1 MIDVCIL
8 VNGDSIPKYAANAV
22 EQMVEETDARISLVV
37 KNEEPGNS
45 AAELIKKGIRKPH
58 WLRIRGGQ
66 MFLNNIFGQPAYKQH
81 IDINDTDYISSAD
94 ELSCIP
100 KPATGLGQKLPNEIV
115 DQIVNR
121 ADVVF
126 RQGFGIIKG
135 DILTRPEY
143 GVLSYHHG
151 DPRAYRGG
159 PPGFWEFLHGRDTA
173 GMMLQRLSEE
183 LDAGE
188 IIVYDEVD
196 ISDAKTW
203 REVQKRQYRK
213 SEYFL
218 SQAIK
223 NLSDSSFEPQQMEL
237 GPVRTA
243 PKIGN
248 YIRYIQKNNLGR
260 LKSKGL

>member
-1 MIDVCIL
+1 
-8 VNGDSIPKYAANAV
+8 
-22 EQMVEETDARISLVV
+22 MVEETDARISLVV
-37 KNEEPGNS
+37 KNEESGNS
-45 AAELIKKGIRKPH
+45 VGELIKKGIRKPH

-66 MFLNNIFGQPAYKQH
+66 MFLYDVFDQPGYKQAININNI
-81 IDINDTDYISSAD
+81 DYISSGD
-94 ELSCIP
+94 KLSCTP
-100 KPATGLGQKLPNEIV
+100 RPATGLGQKLPDKIV

-135 DILTRPEY
+135 DILTRPSY

-196 ISDAKTW
+196 ISDSKTW

-213 SEYFL
+213 SEDFL
-218 SQAIK
+218 AEAIR

-248 YIRYIQKNNLGR
+248 YIRYICKNNLGR
-260 LKSKGL
+260 LRSGSL